1 MALGVTQRS
10 GNDRRLKKAGTIL
23 FCVLV
28 LFGFLTNC
36 RRKSDIAKEATI
48 TVYGFSV
55 VKEPLE
61 NEIIPAFKE
70 AWLQKTGQTLN
81 FTPSF
86 AGSEM
91 VTNQIV
97 SGVEADLAILA
108 IERNAQRLLDMNA
121 TKSDWRRL
129 PYHGIVNKTPMVILV
144 RKGNPLKIR
153 DFADLGKPGVR
164 LIHPDPTSSGA
175 GQWSLLAI
183 YGSEITKSEYR
194 RDERDEKAALELLK
208 KVWKNVIA
216 TPESARAARTQLE
229 RGEGDVLVTYEMEAL
244 QLIDKKL
251 PFEIVT
257 PQSTIFC
264 EHPVVIIDHG
274 ITPSKYALVELF
286 ARTLWDEP
294 AQRAWVKSYFR
305 SINFEQ
311 LNDTNPRFVKVNLP
325 FTVSSLGGWE
335 RAYPEIIEGVWKNQ
349 VQATK

>member
-1 MALGVTQRS
+1 
-10 GNDRRLKKAGTIL
+10 
-23 FCVLV
+23 VLV
-28 LFGFLTNC
+28 LVVALSTC
-36 RRKSDIAKEATI
+36 RRKSDIAREATI

-61 NEIIPAFKE
+61 NEILPAFKE
-70 AWLQKTGQTLN
+70 AWQQKTGQVLT

-86 AGSEM
+86 ASSEM
-91 VTNQIV
+91 VTNQVV

-108 IERNAQRLLDMNA
+108 IERNAQRLLDTKA
-121 TKSDWRRL
+121 TQSDWRKL
-129 PYHGIVNKTPMVILV
+129 PYRGIVNKTPMVILV

-153 DFADLGKPGVR
+153 DFADLGKAGVR
-164 LIHPDPTSSGA
+164 VIHPDPTSSGA

-194 RDERDEKAALELLK
+194 KDERDDKAAFELLK

-216 TPESARAARTQLE
+216 TPDSARAARTQLE
-229 RGEGDVLVTYEMEAL
+229 RGEGDALVTYELEAL

-257 PQSTIFC
+257 PQSTIFS

-274 ITPSKYALVELF
+274 MTPAKYALVELF
-286 ARTLWDEP
+286 ARSLWDEP
-294 AQRAWVKSYFR
+294 AQRAWVKNYFR

-311 LNDTNPRFVKVNLP
+311 LNEANPRFVKIALP

-335 RAYPEIIEGVWKNQ
+335 RAYPEIIEGIWKSQ
-349 VQATK
+349 IQAIK